1 MSRISQEKRNVIVL
15 VMAQAFLGAQL
26 PMMFIIGGLAGQSL
40 TNNICW
46 ATLPISFIVFGAM
59 TTAPWLSQF
68 MQNYGRRMGFILGA
82 IAGIIGAIICAIGMY
97 KGIFGILLIGSY
109 LTGIFQS
116 SMGFYRFAATDTAS
130 ESFKAKAI
138 SYTMAGGLL
147 SAIIGPQLVKVTS
160 DLYTTPFLGV
170 YVTVVFINIFG
181 AFLFLFLDIPVP
193 KKIVSDAIPSRTRLQ
208 ILKTPRILIS
218 IIIAMVC
225 YALMTLV
232 MTSTPLAVVGC
243 GYTQNNAADVV
254 SAHVVA
260 MFLPSF
266 FTGHL
271 INRFGVTKI
280 ISIGLVLLTA
290 AGLVNLSGVL
300 LGNFFI
306 GLVLIGVGWNFGF
319 IGATTMLATSH
330 SPSERGKVQGLND
343 LFVYGFVTF
352 ASIASGALMNCSGA
366 TPADGWSSVNLAMI
380 PFLILASISLFWL
393 SKNKDINM
401 NSVT

>member
-1 MSRISQEKRNVIVL
+1 MSRVSQEKRNVIVL

-116 SMGFYRFAATDTAS
+116 SLGFYRFAATDTAS

-193 KKIVSDAIPSRTRLQ
+193 KKIVTDAIPSRTRLQ
-208 ILKTPRILIS
+208 ILKTPQILIS

-243 GYTQNNAADVV
+243 GYTQNNAADIV

-280 ISIGLVLLTA
+280 ISIGLVLLTV
-290 AGLVNLSGVL
+290 AGLVNLSGVS

-306 GLVLIGVGWNFGF
+306 GLILIGVGWNFGF
-319 IGATTMLATSH
+319 IGATTMLASSH

-343 LFVYGFVTF
+343 LFVYGFVTI
-352 ASIASGALMNCSGA
+352 ASIASGTLMNCSGA

-380 PFLILASISLFWL
+380 PFLIIASISLFWL
-393 SKNKDINM
+393 SKNKFINT

>member
-1 MSRISQEKRNVIVL
+1 MSRVSQEKRNVIVL

-116 SMGFYRFAATDTAS
+116 SLGFYRFAATDTAS

-193 KKIVSDAIPSRTRLQ
+193 KKIVTDAIPSRTRLQ
-208 ILKTPRILIS
+208 ILKTPQILIS

-243 GYTQNNAADVV
+243 GYTQNNAADIV

-280 ISIGLVLLTA
+280 ISIGLVLLTV
-290 AGLVNLSGVL
+290 AGLVNLSGVSL
-300 LGNFFI
+300 RNFFI
-306 GLVLIGVGWNFGF
+306 GLILIGVGWNFGF
-319 IGATTMLATSH
+319 IGATTMLASSH

-343 LFVYGFVTF
+343 LFVYGFVTI
-352 ASIASGALMNCSGA
+352 ASIASGTLMNCSGA

-380 PFLILASISLFWL
+380 PFLIIASISLFWL
-393 SKNKDINM
+393 SKNKFINM

>member
-59 TTAPWLSQF
+59 TTAPWLSQV
-68 MQNYGRRMGFILGA
+68 MQNYGRRIGFILGA
-82 IAGIIGAIICAIGMY
+82 IAGVIGAIICAIGIY
-97 KGIFGILLIGSY
+97 KGIFAVLLIGSY

-116 SMGFYRFAATDTAS
+116 SLGFYRFAATDTAS
-130 ESFKAKAI
+130 DAFKAKAI

-170 YVTVVFINIFG
+170 YVTVIFINIIG
-181 AFLFLFLDIPVP
+181 AFLFIFLDIPVP
-193 KKIVSDAIPSRTRLQ
+193 KKFNATEIPSRTRIQ
-208 ILKTPRILIS
+208 IIKTPRILIS

-243 GYTQNNAADVV
+243 GYSQNNAADIV
-254 SAHVVA
+254 SAHVLA
-260 MFLPSF
+260 MFVPSF

-280 ISIGLVLLTA
+280 ISIGLILLTV
-290 AGLVNLSGVL
+290 AGLVNLSGMS
-300 LGNFFI
+300 LGNFFV
-306 GLVLIGVGWNFGF
+306 GLILIGVGWNFGF

-330 SPSERGKVQGLND
+330 SPAERGKVQGLND
-343 LFVYGFVTF
+343 LFVYGFVTI

-393 SKNKDINM
+393 SKNKLINM
-401 NSVT
+401 HSSK

>member
-1 MSRISQEKRNVIVL
+1 MSRVSQEKRNVIVL

-40 TNNICW
+40 TNNLCW

-116 SMGFYRFAATDTAS
+116 SLGFYRFAATDTAS

-193 KKIVSDAIPSRTRLQ
+193 KKIVTDAIPSRTRLQ

-243 GYTQNNAADVV
+243 GYTQNNAADIV

-280 ISIGLVLLTA
+280 ISIGLVLLTV
-290 AGLVNLSGVL
+290 AGLVNLSGVS

-306 GLVLIGVGWNFGF
+306 GLILIGVGWNFGF
-319 IGATTMLATSH
+319 IGATTMLASSH

-343 LFVYGFVTF
+343 LFVYGFVTI
-352 ASIASGALMNCSGA
+352 ASIASGTLMNCSGA

-380 PFLILASISLFWL
+380 PFLIIASISLFWL
-393 SKNKDINM
+393 SKNKFINM

>member
-1 MSRISQEKRNVIVL
+1 MSRVSQEKRNVIVL

-40 TNNICW
+40 TNNLCW

-116 SMGFYRFAATDTAS
+116 SLGFYRFAATDTAS

-193 KKIVSDAIPSRTRLQ
+193 KKIVTDAIPSRTRLQ
-208 ILKTPRILIS
+208 ILKTPQILIS

-243 GYTQNNAADVV
+243 GYTQNNAADIV

-280 ISIGLVLLTA
+280 ISIGLVLLTV
-290 AGLVNLSGVL
+290 AGLVNLSGVSL
-300 LGNFFI
+300 ENFFI
-306 GLVLIGVGWNFGF
+306 GLILIGVGWNFGF
-319 IGATTMLATSH
+319 IGATTMLASSH

-343 LFVYGFVTF
+343 LFVYGFVTI
-352 ASIASGALMNCSGA
+352 ASIASGTLMNCSGA

-380 PFLILASISLFWL
+380 PFLIIASISLFWL
-393 SKNKDINM
+393 SKNKFINM

>member
-1 MSRISQEKRNVIVL
+1 MSRVSQEKRNVIVL

-116 SMGFYRFAATDTAS
+116 SLGFYRFAATDTAS

-181 AFLFLFLDIPVP
+181 AFLFLFLDIPLP
-193 KKIVSDAIPSRTRLQ
+193 KKIVTDAIPSRTRLQ
-208 ILKTPRILIS
+208 ILKTPQILIS

-243 GYTQNNAADVV
+243 GYTQNNAADIV

-280 ISIGLVLLTA
+280 ISIGLVLLTV
-290 AGLVNLSGVL
+290 AGLVNLSGVS

-306 GLVLIGVGWNFGF
+306 GLILIGVGWNFGF
-319 IGATTMLATSH
+319 IGATTMLASSH

-343 LFVYGFVTF
+343 LFVYGFVTI
-352 ASIASGALMNCSGA
+352 ASIASGTLMNCSGA

-380 PFLILASISLFWL
+380 PFLIIASISLFWL
-393 SKNKDINM
+393 SKNKFINM

>member
-59 TTAPWLSQF
+59 TTAPWLSQV
-68 MQNYGRRMGFILGA
+68 MQNYGRRIGFLIGA
-82 IAGIIGAIICAIGMY
+82 IAGVIGATICAIGIY
-97 KGIFGILLIGSY
+97 KGIFSILLIGSY
-109 LTGIFQS
+109 LTGIYQS
-116 SMGFYRFAATDTAS
+116 SLGFYRFAATDTAS
-130 ESFKAKAI
+130 DSFKAKAI

-160 DLYTTPFLGV
+160 DFYTVPFLGV
-170 YVTVVFINIFG
+170 YVTVIFINIIG

-193 KKIVSDAIPSRTRLQ
+193 KRIKATEKPSRTRFQ

-218 IIIAMVC
+218 IIIAMVS

-243 GYTQNNAADVV
+243 GYSQNNAADVV

-290 AGLVNLSGVL
+290 AGLVNLSGMA
-300 LGNFFI
+300 LGNFFV
-306 GLVLIGVGWNFGF
+306 GLILIGVGWNFGF

-366 TPADGWSSVNLAMI
+366 TTTDGWNSVNLAMI
-380 PFLILASISLFWL
+380 PFIILAGISLFWL
-393 SKNKDINM
+393 SKNKDANIY
-401 NSVT
+401 STT

>member
-1 MSRISQEKRNVIVL
+1 MSRVSQEKRNVIVL

-116 SMGFYRFAATDTAS
+116 SLGFYRFAATDTAS

-193 KKIVSDAIPSRTRLQ
+193 KKIVTDAIPSRTRLQ
-208 ILKTPRILIS
+208 ILKTPQILIS

-243 GYTQNNAADVV
+243 GYTQNNAADIV

-280 ISIGLVLLTA
+280 ISIGLVLLTV
-290 AGLVNLSGVL
+290 AGLVNLSGVS

-306 GLVLIGVGWNFGF
+306 GLILIGVGWNFGF
-319 IGATTMLATSH
+319 IGATTMLASSH

-343 LFVYGFVTF
+343 LFVYGFVTI
-352 ASIASGALMNCSGA
+352 ASIASGTLMNCSGA

-380 PFLILASISLFWL
+380 PFLIIASISLFWL
-393 SKNKDINM
+393 SKNKFINM

>member
-1 MSRISQEKRNVIVL
+1 MNRISQEKRNVIVL

-59 TTAPWLSQF
+59 TTAPWLSQV
-68 MQNYGRRMGFILGA
+68 MQNYGRRIGFILGTV
-82 IAGIIGAIICAIGMY
+82 AGVIGAIICAIGMY
-97 KGIFGILLIGSY
+97 KGIFAVLLIGSY

-116 SMGFYRFAATDTAS
+116 SLGFYRFAATDTAS
-130 ESFKAKAI
+130 DAFKAKAI

-170 YVTVVFINIFG
+170 YVTVNIINIIG
-181 AFLFLFLDIPVP
+181 AFLFIFLDIPIP
-193 KKIVSDAIPSRTRLQ
+193 KKFNATEIPSRTRIQ
-208 ILKTPRILIS
+208 IIKTPRILIS

-243 GYTQNNAADVV
+243 GYSQNNAADIV
-254 SAHVVA
+254 SAHVLA
-260 MFLPSF
+260 MFVPSF

-280 ISIGLVLLTA
+280 ISIGLILLTV
-290 AGLVNLSGVL
+290 AGLVNLSGMS
-300 LGNFFI
+300 LGNFFV
-306 GLVLIGVGWNFGF
+306 GLILIGVGWNFGF

-330 SPSERGKVQGLND
+330 SPAERGKVQGLND
-343 LFVYGFVTF
+343 LFVYGFVTI
-352 ASIASGALMNCSGA
+352 ASVASGALMNCSGA

-393 SKNKDINM
+393 SKNKLINM
-401 NSVT
+401 HSSK

>member
-59 TTAPWLSQF
+59 TTAPWLSQV
-68 MQNYGRRMGFILGA
+68 MQNYGRRIGFL
-82 IAGIIGAIICAIGMY
+82 IGALAGVIGATICAIGMY
-97 KGIFGILLIGSY
+97 KGIFSILLIGSY
-109 LTGIFQS
+109 LTGIYQS
-116 SMGFYRFAATDTAS
+116 SLGFYRFAATDTAS
-130 ESFKAKAI
+130 DSFKAKAI

-160 DLYTTPFLGV
+160 DFYTTPFLGV
-170 YVTVVFINIFG
+170 YVTVILINIIG

-193 KKIVSDAIPSRTRLQ
+193 KRIKATEKPSRTRFQ

-218 IIIAMVC
+218 IIIAMVS

-243 GYTQNNAADVV
+243 GYSQNNAADVV

-280 ISIGLVLLTA
+280 ISIGLVLLTT
-290 AGLVNLSGVL
+290 AGLVNLSGMA
-300 LGNFFI
+300 LGNFFV
-306 GLVLIGVGWNFGF
+306 GLILIGVGWNFGF

-330 SPSERGKVQGLND
+330 SPSERGKVQGVND
-343 LFVYGFVTF
+343 LFVDGFVTF

-366 TPADGWSSVNLAMI
+366 TTTDGWNSVNLAMI
-380 PFLILASISLFWL
+380 PFIILAGISLFWL
-393 SKNKDINM
+393 SKNKDANIY
-401 NSVT
+401 STT

>member
-1 MSRISQEKRNVIVL
+1 MNRISQEKRNVIVL

-59 TTAPWLSQF
+59 TTAPWLSQV
-68 MQNYGRRMGFILGA
+68 MQNYGRRIGFILGA
-82 IAGIIGAIICAIGMY
+82 IAGVIGAIICAIGMY
-97 KGIFGILLIGSY
+97 KGIFAVLLIGSY

-116 SMGFYRFAATDTAS
+116 SLGFYRFAATDTAS
-130 ESFKAKAI
+130 DAFKAKAI

-170 YVTVVFINIFG
+170 YVTVIFINIIG
-181 AFLFLFLDIPVP
+181 AFLFIFLDIPIP
-193 KKIVSDAIPSRTRLQ
+193 KKFNATEIPSRTRIQ
-208 ILKTPRILIS
+208 IIKTPRILIS

-243 GYTQNNAADVV
+243 GYSQNNAADIV
-254 SAHVVA
+254 SAHVLA
-260 MFLPSF
+260 MFVPSF

-280 ISIGLVLLTA
+280 ISIGLILLTV
-290 AGLVNLSGVL
+290 AGLVNLSGMS
-300 LGNFFI
+300 LGNFFV
-306 GLVLIGVGWNFGF
+306 GLILIGVGWNFGF

-330 SPSERGKVQGLND
+330 SPAERGKVQGLND
-343 LFVYGFVTF
+343 LFVYGFVTI
-352 ASIASGALMNCSGA
+352 ASVASGALMNCSGA

-393 SKNKDINM
+393 SKNKLINM
-401 NSVT
+401 HSSK

>member
-1 MSRISQEKRNVIVL
+1 MNRISQEKRNVIVL

-59 TTAPWLSQF
+59 TTAPWLSQV
-68 MQNYGRRMGFILGA
+68 MQNYGRRIGFL
-82 IAGIIGAIICAIGMY
+82 IGALAGVIGATICAIGMY
-97 KGIFGILLIGSY
+97 KGIFSILLIGSY
-109 LTGIFQS
+109 LTGIYQS
-116 SMGFYRFAATDTAS
+116 SLGFYRFAATDTAS
-130 ESFKAKAI
+130 DSFKAKAI

-160 DLYTTPFLGV
+160 DFYTTPFLGV
-170 YVTVVFINIFG
+170 YVTVIFINIIG

-193 KKIVSDAIPSRTRLQ
+193 KRIKATEKPSRTRFQ

-218 IIIAMVC
+218 IIIAMVS

-243 GYTQNNAADVV
+243 GYSQNNAADVV

-280 ISIGLVLLTA
+280 ISIGLVLLTT
-290 AGLVNLSGVL
+290 AGLVNLSGMA
-300 LGNFFI
+300 LGNFFV
-306 GLVLIGVGWNFGF
+306 GLILIGVGWNFGF

-366 TPADGWSSVNLAMI
+366 TTTDGWNSVNLAMI
-380 PFLILASISLFWL
+380 PFIILAGISLFWL
-393 SKNKDINM
+393 SKNKDANIY
-401 NSVT
+401 STT

>member
-1 MSRISQEKRNVIVL
+1 MSRVSQEKRNVIVL

-59 TTAPWLSQF
+59 TTAPWLSQV
-68 MQNYGRRMGFILGA
+68 MQNYGRRIGFL
-82 IAGIIGAIICAIGMY
+82 IGALAGVIGATICAIGMY
-97 KGIFGILLIGSY
+97 KGIFSILLIGSY
-109 LTGIFQS
+109 LTGIYQS
-116 SMGFYRFAATDTAS
+116 SLGFYRFAATDTAS
-130 ESFKAKAI
+130 DSFKAKAI

-160 DLYTTPFLGV
+160 DFYTTPFLGV
-170 YVTVVFINIFG
+170 YVTVIFINIIG

-193 KKIVSDAIPSRTRLQ
+193 KRIKATEKPSRTRFQ

-218 IIIAMVC
+218 IIIAMVS

-243 GYTQNNAADVV
+243 GYSQNNAADVV

-280 ISIGLVLLTA
+280 ISIGLVLLTT
-290 AGLVNLSGVL
+290 AGLVNLSGMA
-300 LGNFFI
+300 LGNFFV
-306 GLVLIGVGWNFGF
+306 GLILIGVGWNFGF

-366 TPADGWSSVNLAMI
+366 TTTDGWNSVNLAMI
-380 PFLILASISLFWL
+380 PFIILAGISLFWL
-393 SKNKDINM
+393 SKNKDANIY
-401 NSVT
+401 STT

>member
-1 MSRISQEKRNVIVL
+1 MSGISQEKRNVIVL

-59 TTAPWLSQF
+59 TTAPWLSQV
-68 MQNYGRRMGFILGA
+68 MQNYGRRIGFL
-82 IAGIIGAIICAIGMY
+82 IGALAGVIGATICAIGMY
-97 KGIFGILLIGSY
+97 KGIFSILLIGSY
-109 LTGIFQS
+109 LTGIYQS
-116 SMGFYRFAATDTAS
+116 SLGFYRFAATDTAS
-130 ESFKAKAI
+130 DSFKAKAI

-160 DLYTTPFLGV
+160 DFYTTPFLGV
-170 YVTVVFINIFG
+170 YVTVILINIIG

-193 KKIVSDAIPSRTRLQ
+193 KRIKATEKPSRTRFQ

-218 IIIAMVC
+218 IIIAMVS

-243 GYTQNNAADVV
+243 GYSQNNAADVV

-280 ISIGLVLLTA
+280 ISIGLVLLTT
-290 AGLVNLSGVL
+290 AGLVNLSGMA
-300 LGNFFI
+300 LGNFFV
-306 GLVLIGVGWNFGF
+306 GLILIGVGWNFGF

-366 TPADGWSSVNLAMI
+366 TTTDGWNSVNLAMI
-380 PFLILASISLFWL
+380 PFIILAGISLFWL
-393 SKNKDINM
+393 SKNKDANIY
-401 NSVT
+401 STT

>member
-1 MSRISQEKRNVIVL
+1 MSRISQEKRNVVVL
-15 VMAQAFLGAQL
+15 VLAQAFLGAQL

-59 TTAPWLSQF
+59 TTAPWLSQV
-68 MQNYGRRMGFILGA
+68 MQNYGRRFGFILGA
-82 IAGIIGAIICAIGMY
+82 IAGVIGAIICAIGMY
-97 KGIFGILLIGSY
+97 KGIFAILLIGSY

-116 SMGFYRFAATDTAS
+116 SLGFYRFAATDTAS
-130 ESFKAKAI
+130 DSFRAKAI

-170 YVTVVFINIFG
+170 YVTVIFINIIG

-193 KKIVSDAIPSRTRLQ
+193 KKIKASEIPSRTRLQ
-208 ILKTPRILIS
+208 IIKTPRILIS

-243 GYTQNNAADVV
+243 GYSQNNAADVV
-254 SAHVVA
+254 SAHVIA
-260 MFLPSF
+260 MFVPSF

-290 AGLVNLSGVL
+290 AGLVNLSGMS
-300 LGNFFI
+300 LGNFFV
-306 GLVLIGVGWNFGF
+306 GLILIGIGWNFGL

-330 SPSERGKVQGLND
+330 SPAERGKVQGLND
-343 LFVYGFVTF
+343 LFVFGFVTF
-352 ASIASGALMNCSGA
+352 ASISSGALMNCSGA
-366 TPADGWSSVNLAMI
+366 TPVDGWSSVNLAMI

-393 SKNKDINM
+393 SRNKDINIH
-401 NSVT
+401 STT

>member
-1 MSRISQEKRNVIVL
+1 
-15 VMAQAFLGAQL
+15 
-26 PMMFIIGGLAGQSL
+26 
-40 TNNICW
+40 
-46 ATLPISFIVFGAM
+46 
-59 TTAPWLSQF
+59 
-68 MQNYGRRMGFILGA
+68 
-82 IAGIIGAIICAIGMY
+82 
-97 KGIFGILLIGSY
+97 
-109 LTGIFQS
+109 
-116 SMGFYRFAATDTAS
+116 
-130 ESFKAKAI
+130 
-138 SYTMAGGLL
+138 
-147 SAIIGPQLVKVTS
+147 
-160 DLYTTPFLGV
+160 
-170 YVTVVFINIFG
+170 
-181 AFLFLFLDIPVP
+181 
-193 KKIVSDAIPSRTRLQ
+193 
-208 ILKTPRILIS
+208 
-218 IIIAMVC
+218 
-225 YALMTLV
+225 MTLV

>member
-1 MSRISQEKRNVIVL
+1 MNRISQEKRNVIVL

-59 TTAPWLSQF
+59 TTAPWLSQV
-68 MQNYGRRMGFILGA
+68 MQNYGRRIGFILGTV
-82 IAGIIGAIICAIGMY
+82 AGVIGAIICAIGMY
-97 KGIFGILLIGSY
+97 KGIFAVLLIGSY

-116 SMGFYRFAATDTAS
+116 SLGFYRFAATDTAS
-130 ESFKAKAI
+130 DAFKAKAI

-170 YVTVVFINIFG
+170 YVTVIFINIIG
-181 AFLFLFLDIPVP
+181 AFLFIFLDIPIP
-193 KKIVSDAIPSRTRLQ
+193 KKFNATEIPSRTRIQ
-208 ILKTPRILIS
+208 IIKTPRILIS

-243 GYTQNNAADVV
+243 GYSQNNAADIV
-254 SAHVVA
+254 SAHVLA
-260 MFLPSF
+260 MFVPSF

-280 ISIGLVLLTA
+280 ISIGLILLTV
-290 AGLVNLSGVL
+290 AGLVNLSGMS
-300 LGNFFI
+300 LGNFFV
-306 GLVLIGVGWNFGF
+306 GLILIGVGWNFGF

-330 SPSERGKVQGLND
+330 SPAERGKVQGLND
-343 LFVYGFVTF
+343 LFVYGFVTI
-352 ASIASGALMNCSGA
+352 ASVASGALMNCSGA

-393 SKNKDINM
+393 SKNKLINM
-401 NSVT
+401 HSSK

>member
-59 TTAPWLSQF
+59 TTAPWLSQV
-68 MQNYGRRMGFILGA
+68 MQNYGRRIGFL
-82 IAGIIGAIICAIGMY
+82 IGALAGVIGATICAIGMY
-97 KGIFGILLIGSY
+97 KGIFSILLIGSY
-109 LTGIFQS
+109 LTGIYQS
-116 SMGFYRFAATDTAS
+116 SLGFYRFAATDTAS
-130 ESFKAKAI
+130 DSFKAKAI

-160 DLYTTPFLGV
+160 DFYTVPFLGV
-170 YVTVVFINIFG
+170 YVTVIFINIIG

-193 KKIVSDAIPSRTRLQ
+193 KRIKATEKPSRTRFQ

-218 IIIAMVC
+218 IIIAMVS

-243 GYTQNNAADVV
+243 GYSQNNAADVV

-280 ISIGLVLLTA
+280 ISIGLVLLTT
-290 AGLVNLSGVL
+290 AGLVNLSGMA
-300 LGNFFI
+300 LGNFFV
-306 GLVLIGVGWNFGF
+306 GLILIGVGWNFGF

-366 TPADGWSSVNLAMI
+366 TTTDGWNSVNLAMI
-380 PFLILASISLFWL
+380 PFIILAGISLFWL
-393 SKNKDINM
+393 SKNKDANIY
-401 NSVT
+401 STT

>member
-1 MSRISQEKRNVIVL
+1 MSRVSQEKRNVIVL

-40 TNNICW
+40 TNNLCW

-116 SMGFYRFAATDTAS
+116 SLGFYRFAATDTAS

-193 KKIVSDAIPSRTRLQ
+193 KKIVTDAIPSRTRLQ

-243 GYTQNNAADVV
+243 GYTQNNAADIV

-280 ISIGLVLLTA
+280 ISIGLVLLTV
-290 AGLVNLSGVL
+290 AGLVNLSGVS
-300 LGNFFI
+300 LGNFLL
-306 GLVLIGVGWNFGF
+306 G
-319 IGATTMLATSH
+319 
-330 SPSERGKVQGLND
+330 
-343 LFVYGFVTF
+343 
-352 ASIASGALMNCSGA
+352 
-366 TPADGWSSVNLAMI
+366 
-380 PFLILASISLFWL
+380 
-393 SKNKDINM
+393 
-401 NSVT
+401 

>member
-1 MSRISQEKRNVIVL
+1 MSRVSQEKRNVIVL

-116 SMGFYRFAATDTAS
+116 SLGFYRFAATDTAS

-193 KKIVSDAIPSRTRLQ
+193 KKIVTDAIPSRTRLQ
-208 ILKTPRILIS
+208 ILKTPQILIS

-243 GYTQNNAADVV
+243 GYSQNNAADIV

-280 ISIGLVLLTA
+280 ISIGLVLLTV
-290 AGLVNLSGVL
+290 AGLVNLSGVS

-306 GLVLIGVGWNFGF
+306 GLILIGVGWNFGF
-319 IGATTMLATSH
+319 IGATTMLASSH

-343 LFVYGFVTF
+343 LFVYGFVTI
-352 ASIASGALMNCSGA
+352 ASIASGTLMNCSGA

-380 PFLILASISLFWL
+380 PFLIIASISLFWL
-393 SKNKDINM
+393 SKNKFINT

>member
-59 TTAPWLSQF
+59 TTAPWLSQV
-68 MQNYGRRMGFILGA
+68 MQNYGRRIGFL
-82 IAGIIGAIICAIGMY
+82 IGALAGVIGATICAIGMY
-97 KGIFGILLIGSY
+97 KGIFSILLIGSY
-109 LTGIFQS
+109 LTGIYQS
-116 SMGFYRFAATDTAS
+116 SLGFYRFAATDTAS
-130 ESFKAKAI
+130 DSFKAKAI

-160 DLYTTPFLGV
+160 DFYTTPFLGV
-170 YVTVVFINIFG
+170 YVTVILINIIG

-193 KKIVSDAIPSRTRLQ
+193 KRIKATEKPSRTRFQ
-208 ILKTPRILIS
+208 MLKTPRILIS
-218 IIIAMVC
+218 IIIAMVS

-243 GYTQNNAADVV
+243 GYSQNNAADVV

-280 ISIGLVLLTA
+280 ISIGLVLLTT
-290 AGLVNLSGVL
+290 AGLVNLSGMA
-300 LGNFFI
+300 LGNFFV
-306 GLVLIGVGWNFGF
+306 GLILIGVGWNFGF

-366 TPADGWSSVNLAMI
+366 TTTDGWNSVNLAMI
-380 PFLILASISLFWL
+380 PFIILAGISLFWL
-393 SKNKDINM
+393 SKNKDANIY
-401 NSVT
+401 STT

>member
-59 TTAPWLSQF
+59 TTAPWLSQV
-68 MQNYGRRMGFILGA
+68 MQNYGRRIGFL
-82 IAGIIGAIICAIGMY
+82 IGALAGVIGATICAIGMY
-97 KGIFGILLIGSY
+97 KGIFSILLIGSY
-109 LTGIFQS
+109 LTGIYQS
-116 SMGFYRFAATDTAS
+116 SLGFYRFAATDTAS
-130 ESFKAKAI
+130 DSFKAKAI

-160 DLYTTPFLGV
+160 DFYTIPFLGV
-170 YVTVVFINIFG
+170 YVTVIFINIIG

-193 KKIVSDAIPSRTRLQ
+193 KRIKATEKPSRTRFQ
-208 ILKTPRILIS
+208 ILKTPRILVS
-218 IIIAMVC
+218 IIIAMVS

-243 GYTQNNAADVV
+243 GYSQNNAADVV

-280 ISIGLVLLTA
+280 ISIGLVLLTT
-290 AGLVNLSGVL
+290 AGLVNLSGMA
-300 LGNFFI
+300 LGNFFV
-306 GLVLIGVGWNFGF
+306 GLILIGVGWNFGF

-366 TPADGWSSVNLAMI
+366 TTTDGWNSVNLAMI
-380 PFLILASISLFWL
+380 PFIILAGISLFWL
-393 SKNKDINM
+393 SKNKDANIY
-401 NSVT
+401 STT

>member
-59 TTAPWLSQF
+59 TTAPWLSQV
-68 MQNYGRRMGFILGA
+68 MQNYGRRIGFL
-82 IAGIIGAIICAIGMY
+82 IGALAGVIGATICAIGMY
-97 KGIFGILLIGSY
+97 KGIFSILLIGSY
-109 LTGIFQS
+109 LTGIYQS
-116 SMGFYRFAATDTAS
+116 SLGFYRFAATDTAS
-130 ESFKAKAI
+130 DSFKAKAI

-160 DLYTTPFLGV
+160 DFYTTPFLGV
-170 YVTVVFINIFG
+170 YVTVILINIIG

-193 KKIVSDAIPSRTRLQ
+193 KRIKATEKPSRTRFQ

-218 IIIAMVC
+218 IIIAMVS

-243 GYTQNNAADVV
+243 GYSQNNAADVV

-280 ISIGLVLLTA
+280 ISIGLVLLTT
-290 AGLVNLSGVL
+290 AGLVNLSGMA
-300 LGNFFI
+300 LGNFFV
-306 GLVLIGVGWNFGF
+306 GLILIGVGWNFGF

-366 TPADGWSSVNLAMI
+366 TTTDGWNSVNLAMI
-380 PFLILASISLFWL
+380 PFIILAGISLFWL
-393 SKNKDINM
+393 SKNKDANIY
-401 NSVT
+401 STT

>member
-59 TTAPWLSQF
+59 TTAPWLSQV
-68 MQNYGRRMGFILGA
+68 MQNYGRRIGFL
-82 IAGIIGAIICAIGMY
+82 IGALAGVIGATICAIGMY
-97 KGIFGILLIGSY
+97 KGIFSILLIGSY
-109 LTGIFQS
+109 LTGIYQS
-116 SMGFYRFAATDTAS
+116 SLGFYRFAATDTAS
-130 ESFKAKAI
+130 DSFKAKAI

-160 DLYTTPFLGV
+160 DFYTTPFLGV
-170 YVTVVFINIFG
+170 YVTVIFINIIG

-193 KKIVSDAIPSRTRLQ
+193 KRIKATEKPSRTRFQ

-218 IIIAMVC
+218 IIIAMVS

-243 GYTQNNAADVV
+243 GYSQNNAADVV

-280 ISIGLVLLTA
+280 ISIGLVLLTT
-290 AGLVNLSGVL
+290 AGLVNLSGMA
-300 LGNFFI
+300 LGNFFV
-306 GLVLIGVGWNFGF
+306 GLILIGVGWNFGF

-366 TPADGWSSVNLAMI
+366 TTTDGWNSVNLAMI
-380 PFLILASISLFWL
+380 PFIILAGISLFWL
-393 SKNKDINM
+393 SKNKDANIY
-401 NSVT
+401 STT

>member
-1 MSRISQEKRNVIVL
+1 MSGISQEKRNVIVL

-59 TTAPWLSQF
+59 TTAPWLSQV
-68 MQNYGRRMGFILGA
+68 MQNYGRRIGFL
-82 IAGIIGAIICAIGMY
+82 IGALAGVIGATICAIGMY
-97 KGIFGILLIGSY
+97 KGIFSILLIGSY
-109 LTGIFQS
+109 LTGIYQS
-116 SMGFYRFAATDTAS
+116 SLGFYRFAATDTAS
-130 ESFKAKAI
+130 DSFKAKAI

-160 DLYTTPFLGV
+160 DFYTTPFLGV
-170 YVTVVFINIFG
+170 YVTVIFINIIG

-193 KKIVSDAIPSRTRLQ
+193 KRIKATEKPSRTRFQ

-218 IIIAMVC
+218 IIIAMVS

-243 GYTQNNAADVV
+243 GYSQNNAADVV

-280 ISIGLVLLTA
+280 ISIGLVLLTT
-290 AGLVNLSGVL
+290 AGLVNLSGMA
-300 LGNFFI
+300 LGNFFV
-306 GLVLIGVGWNFGF
+306 GLILIGVGWNFGF

-366 TPADGWSSVNLAMI
+366 TTTDGWNSVNLAMI
-380 PFLILASISLFWL
+380 PFIILAGISLFWL
-393 SKNKDINM
+393 SKNKDANIY
-401 NSVT
+401 STT

>member
-1 MSRISQEKRNVIVL
+1 MSKISQEKRNVIVL

-116 SMGFYRFAATDTAS
+116 SLGFYRFAATDTAS

-393 SKNKDINM
+393 SKNKDANIY
-401 NSVT
+401 STT

>member
-1 MSRISQEKRNVIVL
+1 
-15 VMAQAFLGAQL
+15 MAQAFLGAQL

-116 SMGFYRFAATDTAS
+116 SLGFYRFAATDTAS

-193 KKIVSDAIPSRTRLQ
+193 KKIVTDAIPSRTRLQ

>member
-1 MSRISQEKRNVIVL
+1 MSRVSQEKRNVIVL

-40 TNNICW
+40 TNNLCW

-116 SMGFYRFAATDTAS
+116 SLGFYRFAATDTAS

-193 KKIVSDAIPSRTRLQ
+193 KKIVTDAIPSRTRLQ

-243 GYTQNNAADVV
+243 GYTQNNAADIV

-280 ISIGLVLLTA
+280 ISIGLVLLTV
-290 AGLVNLSGVL
+290 AGLVNLSGVS

-306 GLVLIGVGWNFGF
+306 GLILIGVGWNFGF
-319 IGATTMLATSH
+319 IGATTMLASSH

-343 LFVYGFVTF
+343 LFVYGFVTI
-352 ASIASGALMNCSGA
+352 ASIASGTLMNCSGA

-380 PFLILASISLFWL
+380 PFLIIASISLFWL
-393 SKNKDINM
+393 SKNKFINT

>member
-1 MSRISQEKRNVIVL
+1 MSGISQEKRNVIVL

-59 TTAPWLSQF
+59 TTAPWLSQV
-68 MQNYGRRMGFILGA
+68 MQNYGRRIGFLIGA
-82 IAGIIGAIICAIGMY
+82 IAGVIGATICAIGIY
-97 KGIFGILLIGSY
+97 KGIFSILLIGSY
-109 LTGIFQS
+109 LTGIYQS
-116 SMGFYRFAATDTAS
+116 SLGFYRFAATDTAS
-130 ESFKAKAI
+130 DSFKAKAI

-160 DLYTTPFLGV
+160 DFYTVPFLGV
-170 YVTVVFINIFG
+170 YVTVIFINIIG

-193 KKIVSDAIPSRTRLQ
+193 KRIKATEKPSRTRFQ

-218 IIIAMVC
+218 IIIAMVS

-243 GYTQNNAADVV
+243 GYSQNNAADVV

-280 ISIGLVLLTA
+280 ISIGLVLLTT
-290 AGLVNLSGVL
+290 AGLVNLSGMA
-300 LGNFFI
+300 LGNFFV
-306 GLVLIGVGWNFGF
+306 GLILIGVGWNFGF

-366 TPADGWSSVNLAMI
+366 TTTDGWNSVNLAMI
-380 PFLILASISLFWL
+380 PFIILAGISLFWL
-393 SKNKDINM
+393 SKNKDANIY
-401 NSVT
+401 STT

>member
-1 MSRISQEKRNVIVL
+1 MSRVSQEKRNVIVL

-116 SMGFYRFAATDTAS
+116 SLGFYRFAATDTAS

-193 KKIVSDAIPSRTRLQ
+193 KKIVTDAIPSRTRLQ

-243 GYTQNNAADVV
+243 GYTQNNAADIV

-280 ISIGLVLLTA
+280 ISIGLVLLTV
-290 AGLVNLSGVL
+290 AGLVNLSGVS

-306 GLVLIGVGWNFGF
+306 GLILIGVGWNFGF
-319 IGATTMLATSH
+319 IGATTMLASSH

-343 LFVYGFVTF
+343 LFVYGFVTI
-352 ASIASGALMNCSGA
+352 ASIASGTLMNCSGA

-380 PFLILASISLFWL
+380 PFLIIASISLFWL
-393 SKNKDINM
+393 SKNKFINM

>member
-116 SMGFYRFAATDTAS
+116 SLGFYRFAATDTAS